1 MDFLNSVSYSSKL
14 IQLKKAVVG
23 TSESQ
28 SVRSTGNNLDL
39 WLASEVQ
46 GRGIG
51 TCNLHLVSQEHRQQ
65 PGLVIGIW
73 SRGQSCRTEPFTLWC
88 LLWVDSIRI
97 GLNCQIT
104 SWFPE
109 NGFQRLETPPL
120 SGIETGIWTL
130 WGVYVFLLSLRKKQK
145 LVIWFCSLP
154 LSGGTFIRNNYVIV
168 YYVTFLFDPKWSI
181 TGNFLCSIKNFDQSI
196 FTKSLVILSDS

>member
-23 TSESQ
+23 TSDSQ

-97 GLNCQIT
+97 GLNHRTPSWCWSIACLDVWGT
-104 SWFPE
+104 SAPLPTLE
-109 NGFQRLETPPL
+109 LVLELFQCKRC
-120 SGIETGIWTL
+120 WTL
-130 WGVYVFLLSLRKKQK
+130 LNFAVCLKTFSKK
-145 LVIWFCSLP
+145 
-154 LSGGTFIRNNYVIV
+154 
-168 YYVTFLFDPKWSI
+168 
-181 TGNFLCSIKNFDQSI
+181 KNAISPANP
-196 FTKSLVILSDS
+196 